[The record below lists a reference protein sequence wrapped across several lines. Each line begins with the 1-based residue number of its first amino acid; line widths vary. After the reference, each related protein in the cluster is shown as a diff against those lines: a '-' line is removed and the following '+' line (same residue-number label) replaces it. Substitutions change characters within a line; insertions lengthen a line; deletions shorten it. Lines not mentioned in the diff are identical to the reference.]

1 MTNEEELEQIT
12 HEHYQYALRLK
23 NKYFRKG
30 RTGLCYVEDVTIN
43 EDGEISL
50 FLEYEKETFLF
61 EEEDRKVSFLAFHQ
75 NNFKEVDDLNI
86 KLDDE
91 QYHKIKSFLQP
102 MLKNK
107 CSCCKQFYR
116 EGDLELHKEINYL
129 KGIGAV
135 VIVECNL
142 CGKLDFFSVKTLRNI
157 DDTLGKFYC

>member
-12 HEHYQYALRLK
+12 HEHYQYALGLK
-23 NKYFRKG
+23 DKYFRKG
-30 RTGLCYVEDVTIN
+30 RTGLCYVEDVTID
-43 EDGEISL
+43 EDGEIFL

-61 EEEDRKVSFLAFHQ
+61 DEEDRKVSFLRFHQ
-75 NNFKEVDDLNI
+75 DNFKEVDDLNI

-91 QYHKIKSFLQP
+91 QYHKIRSFLQP
-102 MLKNK
+102 KLKEK
-107 CSCCKQFYR
+107 CSCCKQLCR
-116 EGDLELHKEINYL
+116 EGDLELYKEINYL